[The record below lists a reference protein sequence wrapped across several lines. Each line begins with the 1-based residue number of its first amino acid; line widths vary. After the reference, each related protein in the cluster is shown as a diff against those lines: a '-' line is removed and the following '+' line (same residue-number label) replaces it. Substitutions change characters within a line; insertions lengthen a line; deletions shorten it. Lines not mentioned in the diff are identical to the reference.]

1 MMSDL
6 IDPVEMTFLLIA
18 VLFLIMG
25 VVYGRDNNR

>member
-6 IDPVEMTFLLIA
+6 IDPVEMMFLLIA

-25 VVYGRDNNR
+25 VVYPER